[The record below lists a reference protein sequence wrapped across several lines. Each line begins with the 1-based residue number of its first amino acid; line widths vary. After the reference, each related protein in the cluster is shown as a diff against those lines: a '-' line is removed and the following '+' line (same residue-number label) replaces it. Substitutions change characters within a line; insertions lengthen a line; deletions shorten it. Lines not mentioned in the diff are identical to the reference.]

1 MRRLSA
7 ICLMLLLLA
16 AGLFAEDGA
25 VAMRFK
31 LLEAEFYTL
40 DSYYSSELG
49 RLYTKAEFAIPKAE
63 LDPMAYY
70 GLFLEENTFIQSVTV
85 SGQFENHYFV
95 QNLDPSFFEP
105 ALPDSSL
112 LYDTSPVRF
121 YGIYLKNYDLFP
133 DTPHFTVWYFTP
145 MPAFRLDDQQK
156 LSSMLKADQCWY
168 PRNLTKSS
176 TVNLTL
182 TTTPNLTLLVGNS
195 YATHSDSEYTRT
207 HRHTFIDTLEQPV
220 DLKLI
225 RE

>member
-1 MRRLSA
+1 
-7 ICLMLLLLA
+7 
-16 AGLFAEDGA
+16 
-25 VAMRFK
+25 
-31 LLEAEFYTL
+31 
-40 DSYYSSELG
+40 
-49 RLYTKAEFAIPKAE
+49 
-63 LDPMAYY
+63 
-70 GLFLEENTFIQSVTV
+70 
-85 SGQFENHYFV
+85 
-95 QNLDPSFFEP
+95 
-105 ALPDSSL
+105 
-112 LYDTSPVRF
+112 
-121 YGIYLKNYDLFP
+121 
-133 DTPHFTVWYFTP
+133 

>member
-70 GLFLEENTFIQSVTV
+70 GFFWRRI
-85 SGQFENHYFV
+85 
-95 QNLDPSFFEP
+95 PS
-105 ALPDSSL
+105 SSL
-112 LYDTSPVRF
+112 SQYRGSLKTTILSRIWIPPSLSQLYR
-121 YGIYLKNYDLFP
+121 IL
-133 DTPHFTVWYFTP
+133 HCC
-145 MPAFRLDDQQK
+145 M
-156 LSSMLKADQCWY
+156 
-168 PRNLTKSS
+168 
-176 TVNLTL
+176 
-182 TTTPNLTLLVGNS
+182 
-195 YATHSDSEYTRT
+195 
-207 HRHTFIDTLEQPV
+207 
-220 DLKLI
+220 I
-225 RE
+225 RARSVFMASI